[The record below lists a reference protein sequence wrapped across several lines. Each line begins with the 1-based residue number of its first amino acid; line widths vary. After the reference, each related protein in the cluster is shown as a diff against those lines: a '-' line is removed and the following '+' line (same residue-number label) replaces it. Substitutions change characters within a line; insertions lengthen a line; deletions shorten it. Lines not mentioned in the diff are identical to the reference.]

1 MISCQAFRAR
11 QADPVENL
19 TSVRAVADSADV
31 AQGRK
36 NPLWMGLPDR
46 LSRIRKKAGLSPRQV
61 ALLSNVGKNLPNLIE
76 NGVNRPGIDIVE
88 RIAAGLGVPVG
99 WLAYGWE
106 GFAHFQKKAAHP
118 VIPYDEPEPGVGNST
133 FGERFLGCGKRLRF
147 VREQMGLT
155 LRELEILASDEKKV
169 SHASFSLIENGAMV
183 PRVNT
188 LEAIAHALRVP
199 PCWLAYGEE
208 E

>member
-1 MISCQAFRAR
+1 MITCQGFRATLP
-11 QADPVENL
+11 DSVGNL
-19 TSVRAVADSADV
+19 TAVRLVADSADV

-61 ALLSNVGKNLPNLIE
+61 AVLSSVGKNLPNLIE
-76 NGVNRPGIDIVE
+76 AGVNRPGIDIVE
-88 RIAAGLGVPVG
+88 RIAAAIGVSVG

-106 GFAHFQKKAAHP
+106 GFTHFQKKAP
-118 VIPYDEPEPGVGNST
+118 QPIVPDEEPEPSVGNST
-133 FGERFLGCGKRLRF
+133 FRGRFQGCGQRLRF
-147 VREQMGLT
+147 VRDQMGLT